1 MRSFERFILELLA
14 TSVNASRTTT
24 VPLEQL
30 NDDDW
35 TAFLKLAQSQG
46 VGSIVADC
54 IQNLPADAKPPKQ
67 VQMVLAV
74 HKIRQEK
81 RYKWQLETANEL
93 AQSLKDQGVQMMVL
107 KGISFSTYYNKPPLR
122 ESGDCDIYLGD
133 HFELAHKIINRI
145 GGSYDEGTYKHSH
158 LYLKG
163 LLIENHRYITD
174 FHGTKKG
181 IALECLLQKYA
192 KYPADRIEGTDL
204 VRPNVHFNALHLL
217 RHAQGNLMLGGMT
230 LRMIYDWTALLKSEQ
245 DRIDFD
251 QLYKDLETFNLRKFA
266 EVLTAISV
274 TYFGLKLTN
283 PNIAIC
289 NDENAVASI
298 IIDVFRNG
306 NHLIPNE
313 SFVHKAKRIFA
324 RFKRMWRMRD
334 FAIESVPMM
343 IWNSFAFSSY
353 LKRDIRIK
361 PAEVLQQ

>member
-1 MRSFERFILELLA
+1 MRSFERLLLELLA
-14 TSVNASRTTT
+14 ISVNASRMVT

-46 VGSIVADC
+46 VGSLVADC
-54 IQNLPADAKPPKQ
+54 IQNLPTGAKPPKQ

-93 AQSLKDQGVQMMVL
+93 AQLLKEQDAQMMVL
-107 KGISFSTYYNKPPLR
+107 KGISFSTYYNESTLR
-122 ESGDCDIYLGD
+122 ECGDCDIYLGD
-133 HFELAHKIINRI
+133 NFELAHKIINRI
-145 GGSYDEGTYKHSH
+145 GGSFDEGTYKHSH

-174 FHGTKKG
+174 FHGTQKG
-181 IALECLLQKYA
+181 IALEHLLQKYA
-192 KYPADRIEGTDL
+192 KYPADIIAGTDL

-230 LRMIYDWTALLKSEQ
+230 LRMIYDWTALLHSEQ
-245 DRIDFD
+245 DRIDFV
-251 QLYKDLETFNLRKFA
+251 QLYKDLEIFNLRRFA
-266 EVLTAISV
+266 DVMTAISV

-298 IIDVFRNG
+298 IMDTLRNG

-313 SFVHKAKRIFA
+313 SLGHKAKRILA

-353 LKRDIRIK
+353 MKRDIRIK
-361 PAEVLQQ
+361 SAEVK